1 MNTLKRELAP
11 ISAAA
16 WQEIDAEATRVLKL
30 KLAGRKLVDF
40 EGPLGPT
47 EAAVNTGRR
56 ERLGGA
62 PGADVEASRRQV
74 LPLVELRAY
83 FDLSREE
90 MDAVERGAKDPE
102 LQPLIDAATR
112 IAYAEDTAIFHG
124 YAAGGIKGI
133 DQVTA
138 YQILPIHDDYQD
150 YPRSIAEATRLLR
163 LAGVDGP
170 YAIALGPRSYTGLTQ
185 AVGDGGYPVL
195 NVVRKLVDGA
205 LVWGPA
211 IRRAACLPQA
221 VGAVAT
227 RVLNV
232 VRKLV
237 DGPIVWAPAIS
248 GAVVMSQRGGDF
260 ELTVGRDMSIAY
272 QSHNDTS
279 VRLYLV
285 ESMTFRVLTPEAA
298 VALAHK
304 DTKASK
310 KG

>member
-1 MNTLKRELAP
+1 MNNLKRELAP
-11 ISAAA
+11 ISSSA
-16 WQEIDAEATRVLKL
+16 WHEIDAEATRVLKL

-47 EAAVNTGRR
+47 GAAVNTGRR
-56 ERLGGA
+56 ERLNAG
-62 PGADVEASRRQV
+62 PVADVEASRRQV

-90 MDAVERGAKDPE
+90 MDGVERGAKDPE

-138 YQILPIHDDYQD
+138 YPILPIPDDYQD

-195 NVVRKLVDGA
+195 NVVRKLVDG
-205 LVWGPA
+205 
-211 IRRAACLPQA
+211 
-221 VGAVAT
+221 
-227 RVLNV
+227 
-232 VRKLV
+232 
-237 DGPIVWAPAIS
+237 PIVWAPAIS

-260 ELTVGRDMSIAY
+260 EL
-272 QSHNDTS
+272 
-279 VRLYLV
+279 
-285 ESMTFRVLTPEAA
+285 
-298 VALAHK
+298 
-304 DTKASK
+304 
-310 KG
+310 